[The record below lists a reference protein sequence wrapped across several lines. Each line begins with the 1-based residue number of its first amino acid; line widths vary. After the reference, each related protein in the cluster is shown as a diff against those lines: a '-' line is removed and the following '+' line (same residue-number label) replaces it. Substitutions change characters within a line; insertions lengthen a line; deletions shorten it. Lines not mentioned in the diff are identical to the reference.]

1 MESAHPCGGWGC
13 EFESHQRH
21 SQVNTEFI
29 TLYWNI
35 GRIIRDRQTT
45 EGWGAKVVERLSS
58 DLRRE
63 FPHMTGL
70 SPTNLKY
77 MLQFADTFSEAIVQQ
92 VVGHLAWDHVTVLL
106 PLSDEPAVQLF
117 YATRC
122 IQEG

>member
-1 MESAHPCGGWGC
+1 
-13 EFESHQRH
+13 
-21 SQVNTEFI
+21 
-29 TLYWNI
+29 
-35 GRIIRDRQTT
+35 
-45 EGWGAKVVERLSS
+45 VVERLSS

-77 MLQFADTFSEAIVQQ
+77 ILQFAGTFSEAIVQQ
-92 VVGHLAWDHVTVLL
+92 VVGQLAWGHVTVLL

-122 IQEG
+122 VQEGWSRAVLLNQSKSGLHLRDFCIWLTRDP